1 MPRINIYEHSETY
14 SFQTRNN
21 AYATVAFPIAAIWGP
36 TFIEGDED
44 ANPDWMHFSAGFRG
58 TTDFVQTFQGAN
70 NYLGSREKSYDYA
83 LKLLA
88 AGYDILV
95 KRVDGLGNKSSNGLF
110 VVPAGVA
117 APIPAS
123 TYLYLKPA
131 VQPYQVKYD
140 KFLYRV
146 LMPHAVNHNIAW
158 DYSYAGEANQ
168 ELTAH
173 VYGQKYNAETNKWEK
188 YMANAPIL
196 KVTAKSANTD
206 TENPLVVVVGKPN
219 IITTQQKPTRH
230 EQMVYDN
237 GTYLRA
243 STGKQVTVQGSV
255 SISVYTSDGI
265 LLERRNVT
273 MTETIE
279 AVASSTTH
287 GPDRAVTISVDS
299 VLVPEFT
306 YIQIYELP
314 ALLSLKAVYE
324 EAISNLY
331 SSNEADVKL
340 GLITMRLGNAW
351 TQPATMSCTA
361 AAEGSGIS
369 SATVD
374 ELMFNSAVQ
383 GVSGTY
389 KFTYD
394 GTKWT
399 LGSGPSAKV
408 VTPAQYGIKYTGT
421 LANKDTITVT
431 FTFGAPGDVAGL
443 SAGTAAVIDASTQE
457 VRLQAKYPGTFGNNL
472 KVRIK
477 CGLNGNGFKIGTV
490 EVFDNNGYSGHPN
503 EIVTTDQLL
512 ELVSVAF
519 DEDAAS
525 DNRPLITEATFSNLD
540 TPRFIVTGTG
550 AEVSP
555 SEYPT
560 GMQVVSLLYGTD
572 YATDLGTDV
581 TGQPIPITA
590 NTILDLVAE
599 RFPIDSQFYSYMST
613 IAHDYEVNDREALIR
628 LYNQQIMYSRF
639 YKCVG
644 ELTDPICYDWDAL
657 VQGIADDQYVPKSFL
672 EANGD
677 TFLMEYEVST
687 LVTRMIE
694 VAANSK
700 CGAALIGTPFGM
712 PRGIQTGTGAS
723 VVKTGAL
730 KYKDSI
736 SQVVGPVHST
746 FGEVVGP
753 WCKTTLALAGA
764 NSWIA
769 PEVAH
774 LLLIINSKGIGGQN
788 KWWMIPAGMLGTGIV
803 HTPEYKI
810 KKNYLDLIQDHDE
823 GVCLNPLMEVPGKG
837 FTCFGNSTLWDK
849 PLGSYNAL
857 QNLSTRFLTNR
868 VKQRIWD
875 TALQILFKYN
885 NEDAYSHFY
894 AGLSPLLDE
903 MRAVGALTGNEY
915 NPWGYRIIMNP
926 DIINLDRINA
936 NTVIGKVELAV
947 TGVIDTV
954 DVDLFLLPPTGF
966 METYD

>member
-36 TFIEGDED
+36 TFVEGDED
-44 ANPDWMHFSAGFRG
+44 SNPDWVHFSSGFRG
-58 TTDFVQTFQGAN
+58 TTDFMQTFRGAN
-70 NYLGSREKSYDYA
+70 NYLGSREKSFDYA

-95 KRVDGLGNKSSNGLF
+95 KRVDGLGEKSHNSLY
-110 VVPAGVA
+110 VVPVGGTEP
-117 APIPAS
+117 APATDNLVLAPEMTKTPSEISYENVPYRFYIPQDD
-123 TYLYLKPA
+123 L
-131 VQPYQVKYD
+131 
-140 KFLYRV
+140 
-146 LMPHAVNHNIAW
+146 VNGKIAW
-158 DYSYAGEANQ
+158 DWEPTDPEQTIRYVVYSAVLDSVTGKIRKNT
-168 ELTAH
+168 TAH
-173 VYGQKYNAETNKWEK
+173 PNSFKIKAKTSTAISADKPLIVAIGKPEVLTTQVKATDTTVTVSGKTERGK
-188 YMANAPIL
+188 
-196 KVTAKSANTD
+196 KVTVSGTVQVTVYTADGLVLERRNITV
-206 TENPLVVVVGKPN
+206 TETSEYSP
-219 IITTQQKPTRH
+219 
-230 EQMVYDN
+230 
-237 GTYLRA
+237 A
-243 STGKQVTVQGSV
+243 STVQGS
-255 SISVYTSDGI
+255 IT
-265 LLERRNVT
+265 
-273 MTETIE
+273 
-279 AVASSTTH
+279 
-287 GPDRAVTISVDS
+287 VDS
-299 VLVPEFT
+299 VLAPDFT
-306 YIQIYELP
+306 YIEIEQVP
-314 ALLSLKAVYE
+314 ALLNLKATYDNTV
-324 EAISNLY
+324 SNIY
-331 SSNEADVKL
+331 ASTAADSTF
-340 GLITMRLGNAW
+340 GLFTVRLGSAW
-351 TQPATMSCTA
+351 TDAPASNTTVLTAEGVAANVPAT
-361 AAEGSGIS
+361 
-369 SATVD
+369 
-374 ELMFNSAVQ
+374 
-383 GVSGTY
+383 
-389 KFTYD
+389 
-394 GTKWT
+394 
-399 LGSGPSAKV
+399 
-408 VTPAQYGIKYTGT
+408 
-421 LANKDTITVT
+421 
-431 FTFGAPGDVAGL
+431 
-443 SAGTAAVIDASTQE
+443 TQLI
-457 VRLQAKYPGTFGNNL
+457 RLQAKYAGTFGNNL

-477 CGLNGNGFKIGTV
+477 CGLNGDGLKIGTV
-490 EVFDNNGYSGHPN
+490 EVFDNNGYSSYPN
-503 EIVTTDQLL
+503 EIVPTDQLL

-519 DEDAAS
+519 DSDAAT

-540 TPRFIVTGTG
+540 TPRFL
-550 AEVSP
+550 VSGSGDNIDP
-555 SEYPT
+555 SAYPT
-560 GMQVVSLLYGTD
+560 GMQVVSLVFGTD
-572 YATDLGTDV
+572 YATSLPDGS
-581 TGQPIPITA
+581 PITA
-590 NTILDLVAE
+590 ADVKAIVAE
-599 RFPIDSQFYSYMST
+599 RFPTDSPFYVYIGK
-613 IAHDYEVNDREALIR
+613 IADKYQTNDPDALIR
-628 LYNQQIMYSRF
+628 LYNQQMMYSRF
-639 YKCVG
+639 YKTVG
-644 ELTDPICYDWDAL
+644 ELTDPILYDWDAL

-672 EANGD
+672 EDNAD
-677 TFLMEYEVST
+677 TFVMEYEVST
-687 LVTRMIE
+687 LVTKMIE

-723 VVKTGAL
+723 AVKTGAL

-736 SQVVGPVHST
+736 SQVVGPVYST

-788 KWWMIPAGMLGTGIV
+788 KWWMVPAGMLGTGIV

-810 KKNYLDLIQDHDE
+810 KRHYLDLIQDHDE

-875 TALQILFKYN
+875 TALQILFRYN

-966 METYD
+966 QETYD